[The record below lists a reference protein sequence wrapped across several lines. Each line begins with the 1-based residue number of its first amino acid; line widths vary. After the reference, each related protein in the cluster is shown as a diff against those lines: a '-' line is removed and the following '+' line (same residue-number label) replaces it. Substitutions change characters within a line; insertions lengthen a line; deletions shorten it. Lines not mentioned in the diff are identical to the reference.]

1 MILFDIAADNRL
13 TVIREK
19 PFKYEK
25 TEIQKL
31 FELNLQAITG
41 LEMVRSEFPIKNKRI
56 DTLAFDPQNKAFVI
70 IEYKRERNTNV
81 FDQGITYLNLL
92 LQNREAFIVE
102 YNESLDRNLKRA
114 DVDWTQSRVVF
125 VAPDFTENQIE
136 ATNFKDL
143 SIDLWK
149 VRRYANKTLAV
160 IPIIKS
166 KTAESFKHLA
176 GNDPGEALK
185 TVIQEIRTYTEEDL
199 LKGKSEQAAEL
210 YARFREAILNLT
222 DDIEV
227 KPQKHYVAFKKEGRN
242 IADIEIQSATLKL
255 FVNLKQGALD
265 DPKHLTRD
273 VSQVGHHGN
282 GDYAV
287 KISGDEHLEYIM
299 SLVKQAL

>member
-1 MILFDIAADNRL
+1 MILFDIAADNHL

-25 TEIQKL
+25 AEIQQL
-31 FELNLQAITG
+31 FEKNLQAITG
-41 LEMVRSEFPIKNKRI
+41 LEMVQSEFPIKNKRI

-70 IEYKRERNTNV
+70 IEYKRERNTSV

-92 LQNREAFIVE
+92 LQNREAFLVE
-102 YNESLDRNLKRA
+102 YNESLDRHLKRA
-114 DVDWTQSRVVF
+114 DVDWTQSRVIF

-149 VRRYANKTLAV
+149 VRRYENKTLAV
-160 IPIIKS
+160 TPIIKS
-166 KTAESFKHLA
+166 KTAESFKHFA
-176 GNDPGEALK
+176 GSNPGEALK

-199 LKGKSEQAAEL
+199 LKGKPEKTAEL

-242 IADIEIQSATLKL
+242 IADIEIQSSTLKL
-255 FVNLKQGALD
+255 FINLKQGALD
-265 DPKHLTRD
+265 DPKQLTRD
-273 VSQVGHHGN
+273 ISQIGHLGN
-282 GDYAV
+282 GDYGI
-287 KISGDEHLEYIM
+287 KISDDKHLEYIM